1 MCSIFELIKS
11 KLQATTQYFI
21 QFFCHLGVKITG
33 YHLVFFLIDNQISEL
48 EADHMRALAASLETL
63 VLAGNSL
70 SSVPEAVLWN
80 LGRLVRLDLSRNNII
95 NIHSMAFQTGLPALA
110 YLHLA
115 DNLLGRT
122 HMLGILVKNSKKYIS
137 DIFSDSITVTK

>member
-1 MCSIFELIKS
+1 MD
-11 KLQATTQYFI
+11 
-21 QFFCHLGVKITG
+21 ITL
-33 YHLVFFLIDNQISEL
+33 YIYLIDNQISEL

-122 HMLGILVKNSKKYIS
+122 HMP
-137 DIFSDSITVTK
+137 

>member
-1 MCSIFELIKS
+1 
-11 KLQATTQYFI
+11 
-21 QFFCHLGVKITG
+21 
-33 YHLVFFLIDNQISEL
+33 
-48 EADHMRALAASLETL
+48 MRALAASLETL

-115 DNLLGRT
+115 DNLLGR
-122 HMLGILVKNSKKYIS
+122 HMLGILIKNSKKTVKN
-137 DIFSDSITVTK
+137 IFPTSSVIVLQ

>member
-1 MCSIFELIKS
+1 
-11 KLQATTQYFI
+11 
-21 QFFCHLGVKITG
+21 
-33 YHLVFFLIDNQISEL
+33 
-48 EADHMRALAASLETL
+48 MRSLAASLETL

-115 DNLLGRT
+115 DNLLGR
-122 HMLGILVKNSKKYIS
+122 HMLGILVKNSTKNSKKIY
-137 DIFSDSITVTK
+137 FRHLQK

>member
-1 MCSIFELIKS
+1 
-11 KLQATTQYFI
+11 
-21 QFFCHLGVKITG
+21 
-33 YHLVFFLIDNQISEL
+33 
-48 EADHMRALAASLETL
+48 MRALAASLETL

-122 HMLGILVKNSKKYIS
+122 HMLGIVERLLLYEANPMSFVFQNI
-137 DIFSDSITVTK
+137 DPPTHFSAR

>member
-1 MCSIFELIKS
+1 
-11 KLQATTQYFI
+11 
-21 QFFCHLGVKITG
+21 
-33 YHLVFFLIDNQISEL
+33 
-48 EADHMRALAASLETL
+48 MRALAASLETL

-115 DNLLGRT
+115 DNLLGKT
-122 HMLGILVKNSKKYIS
+122 HMLGILVKNSKKIY
-137 DIFSDSITVTK
+137 FRHLQ